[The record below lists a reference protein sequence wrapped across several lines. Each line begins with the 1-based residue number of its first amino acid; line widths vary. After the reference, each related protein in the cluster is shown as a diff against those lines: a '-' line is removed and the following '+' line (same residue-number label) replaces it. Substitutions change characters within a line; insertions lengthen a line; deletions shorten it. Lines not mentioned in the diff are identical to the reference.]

1 MSKAAS
7 GHRPAA
13 ASGRSRAR
21 PLAGQRASDIR
32 QRLLEALGPAQLEF
46 ARHGDL
52 RGVLTGLLRTLL
64 DVTQSEYGVIGEVLV
79 TPRGSHLRPHA
90 LEHIDWRE
98 PADAPPAAPVL
109 TDVDARELS
118 APLGSL
124 LASGEPVLTQT
135 HGQPPRESKGLLPG
149 LPFPRAFLGMPCK
162 AGEELVG
169 VVGLAN
175 PAEDYTPELIDT
187 LKPFLATCAGLLL
200 CERGAREQRRTETVL
215 RRQEEEIQQQRVQM
229 EELVEQRTET
239 LLVTTVALE
248 ERQAQLM
255 HAERM
260 ASLGQLVAGI
270 AHEIN
275 NPLGYI
281 TSNLATLTQY
291 LTVFTELITRYR
303 ELASRL
309 TPAPE
314 DATAELLARIQGY
327 QEEEDVDYL
336 LGDVK
341 DLLQDSREGAHRV
354 ADTVQSLKAFVRE
367 DSGQM
372 ELVDV
377 NKELATTLKVVWN
390 QLKYR
395 CEVKSDYGQVP
406 PILGRPAQL
415 NQVFT
420 HLLLNAV
427 QALSDPGTIQIA
439 TWLQGDEVR
448 VSITDSGQGM
458 TPDVL
463 DKIFT
468 PFFTTKPPGKGA
480 GLGLSISADIVA
492 RHMGRIEVQS
502 QYGQGSTFTL
512 RLPVAHDP

>member
-7 GHRPAA
+7 GHRPEPPQDAP
-13 ASGRSRAR
+13 RSR
-21 PLAGQRASDIR
+21 PLATPQTLDFAP
-32 QRLLEALGPAQLEF
+32 RLLEASTAAQVEF
-46 ARHGDL
+46 ARSGDVRAAL
-52 RGVLTGLLRTLL
+52 QGLLGALLELTGSASGL
-64 DVTQSEYGVIGEVLV
+64 IGEVLSAPDKTRRLRPLALAHAAREPGTAEPPLPLELDASALTNALGTLV
-79 TPRGSHLRPHA
+79 TTGEPMLVQTRGQAPRGK
-90 LEHIDWRE
+90 E
-98 PADAPPAAPVL
+98 
-109 TDVDARELS
+109 
-118 APLGSL
+118 
-124 LASGEPVLTQT
+124 
-135 HGQPPRESKGLLPG
+135 LLPG
-149 LPFPRAFLGMPCK
+149 LPLPKRFLGLPCR
-162 AGEELVG
+162 AGEDLVGVLGLGDAAEGYPPELVG
-169 VVGLAN
+169 LLQ
-175 PAEDYTPELIDT
+175 PA
-187 LKPFLATCAGLLL
+187 LATCVSLLV
-200 CERGAREQRRTETVL
+200 CERAARQGRLAEERLREQDEEL
-215 RRQEEEIQQQRVQM
+215 RGHRAQM
-229 EELVEQRTET
+229 EELIHQRTET

-291 LTVFTELITRYR
+291 LAVFTEVIGRYR
-303 ELASRL
+303 RLVHALPPGHLTGPDAERLADL
-309 TPAPE
+309 
-314 DATAELLARIQGY
+314 QGY
-327 QEEEDVDYL
+327 ERQEDLDYL
-336 LGDVK
+336 LTDVT
-341 DLLQDSREGAHRV
+341 DLLNDSREGAHRV

-395 CEVKSDYGQVP
+395 SEVKCDYGQVP
-406 PILGRPAQL
+406 PVLGRPAQL

-427 QALSDPGTIQIA
+427 QALSGPGVIGVT
-439 TWLQGDEVR
+439 TRREGEEVL
-448 VSITDSGQGM
+448 VCISDTGQGM
-458 TPDVL
+458 TPDVME
-463 DKIFT
+463 KIFT

-480 GLGLSISADIVA
+480 GLGLSISSGIVA
-492 RHMGRIEVQS
+492 RHLGRIEVQS

-512 RLPVAHDP
+512 RLPVARDP